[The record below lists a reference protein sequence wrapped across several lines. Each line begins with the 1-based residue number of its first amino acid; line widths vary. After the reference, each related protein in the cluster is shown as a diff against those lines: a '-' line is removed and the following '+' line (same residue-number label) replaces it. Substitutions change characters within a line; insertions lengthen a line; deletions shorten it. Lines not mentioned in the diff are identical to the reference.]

1 MDKRVLSIAGLDG
14 AKCDSA
20 IEAIPGEG
28 GYVSRDGCISGLRL
42 PDGSE
47 YSSRVSI
54 PGLGAAENAAI
65 SAIVSLAVASAMKR
79 GIRFGQRNRLPG
91 ATLLR
96 QDHEVRRPRQNAP
109 VGRISHPKQGPLLR
123 PVAPKIF
130 LHPPHRDQIEYAGY
144 RG

>member
-20 IEAIPGEG
+20 IEAILGEG

-65 SAIVSLAVASAMKR
+65 AAIVSLAVASAMKR
-79 GIRFGQRNRLPG
+79 GIRFGKETAYQELRYYGKITKYEDPGKMLPWEES
-91 ATLLR
+91 AT
-96 QDHEVRRPRQNAP
+96 PSK
-109 VGRISHPKQGPLLR
+109 GRFFDL
-123 PVAPKIF
+123 
-130 LHPPHRDQIEYAGY
+130 
-144 RG
+144 